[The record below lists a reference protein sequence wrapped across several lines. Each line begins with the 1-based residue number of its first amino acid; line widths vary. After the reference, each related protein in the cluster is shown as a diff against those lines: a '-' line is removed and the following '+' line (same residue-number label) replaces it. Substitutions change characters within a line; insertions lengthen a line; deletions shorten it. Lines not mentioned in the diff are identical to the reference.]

1 MTAIQKKSSA
11 SALLRAKA
19 VSAPLGASVK
29 ARLCADA
36 KGHSAEDQKMAGGV
50 EPHTVNLAAMVHA
63 FIHDVEAEEV
73 KLHRSRMCNPDDEAC
88 TSDCEGDGEGCGS
101 GELAQV
107 LKGLTHTMSV
117 AERGLLADVTAAVKA
132 TKEQPMEHGE
142 SQDDEEC
149 SGGCIRRAV
158 LKGLR
163 RQGHNA
169 AMCKSR
175 WDHSRGFPG
184 GDYEYIDVTGDAFS
198 SKGMEGRVI
207 VDVDFR
213 AQFEIARPT
222 HQYQAAIQAIPAI
235 FVGRLDRLAQIV
247 EIMAEAC
254 KQSLKK
260 RGMHVPPWRRPEYL
274 RAKWFSAYKRSTLSS
289 SASLASLSGS
299 FDSAS
304 GYASSSDK
312 ENDNGALGRL
322 GWFAVAVP
330 VSRAQ
335 RGVDVEIDGEEKV
348 VFNRAKR
355 GASARVHLEG
365 GEKGSQQ
372 GSERHGVI
380 NLEWKPPAVHE
391 GKRRMAKSVGSG
403 LAGAL
408 MEAGLT
414 GALRKQGAVG
424 EDAFAAQQRQRQPKL
439 QSLAGNAG
447 IKQQQTR
454 PPPRI
459 AIAAL

>member
-1 MTAIQKKSSA
+1 M
-11 SALLRAKA
+11 
-19 VSAPLGASVK
+19 
-29 ARLCADA
+29 
-36 KGHSAEDQKMAGGV
+36 
-50 EPHTVNLAAMVHA
+50 
-63 FIHDVEAEEV
+63 
-73 KLHRSRMCNPDDEAC
+73 
-88 TSDCEGDGEGCGS
+88 
-101 GELAQV
+101 
-107 LKGLTHTMSV
+107 
-117 AERGLLADVTAAVKA
+117 
-132 TKEQPMEHGE
+132 
-142 SQDDEEC
+142 
-149 SGGCIRRAV
+149 
-158 LKGLR
+158 
-163 RQGHNA
+163 
-169 AMCKSR
+169 
-175 WDHSRGFPG
+175 
-184 GDYEYIDVTGDAFS
+184 
-198 SKGMEGRVI
+198 
-207 VDVDFR
+207 
-213 AQFEIARPT
+213 
-222 HQYQAAIQAIPAI
+222 
-235 FVGRLDRLAQIV
+235 
-247 EIMAEAC
+247 
-254 KQSLKK
+254 
-260 RGMHVPPWRRPEYL
+260 PPWRRPEYL

-299 FDSAS
+299 FDSSS

-355 GASARVHLEG
+355 GASARVHPEG

-372 GSERHGVI
+372 RGSEQHGVI

-414 GALRKQGAVG
+414 GALRKQGAGG

-447 IKQQQTR
+447 IKQQQAR